1 VRDARCMIRKR
12 YVLPASTVTFS
23 WVQPAH
29 TATQTRGGSVALPLT
44 WCSLHAA
51 RKPQA
56 TISMERGGG
65 ARQRRRLLLTNTC
78 SGMHQADGVHHAD
91 RQAGKQASR
100 QAGKRASRQAGK
112 QASGQAGWK
121 VVGRN
126 RRMHTCQPSPPD
138 YTPLPPLTLPPHCK
152 HPPHAHPP
160 GLVALAQGCAALL
173 PGATQYWLT
182 TPLQLGCRQSP

>member
-1 VRDARCMIRKR
+1 MIRKR

-29 TATQTRGGSVALPLT
+29 TATQTRGGE
-44 WCSLHAA
+44 CGAA
-51 RKPQA
+51 INLVQPARCTQ
-56 TISMERGGG
+56 TTSHYQHGEGGG
-65 ARQRRRLLLTNTC
+65 GSPAAAIA
-78 SGMHQADGVHHAD
+78 ADQYMLWYAPGRWCAPCG
-91 RQAGKQASR
+91 QAGR

-138 YTPLPPLTLPPHCK
+138 YTPLPPLTLPPYCK